1 MIASRQRF
9 AHRSLLIGALSMK
22 YVVVAIALL
31 TSQGTCQCIFADDND
46 TEASSRIDLSHWK
59 LTLPIRASE
68 NGGGNPLEISPS
80 KLTAGYT
87 HSDYFH
93 FDPDGTMVFWCP
105 VSGATTE
112 NTDYARTELRELLD
126 PSDDNVCW
134 AAPGTHVLK
143 ARCRVSEVPSS
154 QKVIIG
160 QIHGYSGKANPLIK
174 LQFFKGRIEALVKEK
189 AKKGKDLKLTFS
201 DVGLDKDFDY
211 EIRLQDGLLSVS
223 VNGATQTVNVFEKD
237 PEWAGQSL
245 YFKAGAY
252 VQDNEGPA
260 SEGARVS
267 FSKLTVSH
275 SAE

>member
-1 MIASRQRF
+1 
-9 AHRSLLIGALSMK
+9 MK
-22 YVVVAIALL
+22 YIVVALFFLSSPGICWFI
-31 TSQGTCQCIFADDND
+31 SADEND
-46 TEASSRIDLSHWK
+46 AKARSSIDLSHWK
-59 LTLPIRASE
+59 LTLPVRASE
-68 NGGGNPLEISPS
+68 KSGGNPLEIEPS
-80 KLTAGYT
+80 KLIAGYT
-87 HSDYFH
+87 HADYFH
-93 FDPDGTMVFWCP
+93 IHPDGTMVFWCP

-112 NTDYARTELRELLD
+112 NTDYARTELREMLD
-126 PSDDNVCW
+126 PGDDNVCW
-134 AAPGTHVLK
+134 AAPGTHVLN

-160 QIHGYSGKANPLIK
+160 QIHGYSGKGNPLIK

-189 AKKGKDLKLTFS
+189 ATKGKDLKLTFN

-211 EIRLQDGLLSVS
+211 EIRLQDGLLRVS
-223 VNGATQTVNVFEKD
+223 VNGASQMVNVFEKD
-237 PEWAGQSL
+237 PEWASQSL

>member
-1 MIASRQRF
+1 
-9 AHRSLLIGALSMK
+9 MK
-22 YVVVAIALL
+22 YLFVVIALL
-31 TSQGTCQCIFADDND
+31 TIKGTCQCIFADEND
-46 TEASSRIDLSHWK
+46 TEARSPIDLSHWK
-59 LTLPIRASE
+59 LTLPVRASE
-68 NGGGNPLEISPS
+68 NEGGNPLEIVPS
-80 KLTAGYT
+80 KLIAGYT
-87 HSDYFH
+87 HADYFR

-112 NTDYARTELRELLD
+112 NTDYARTELREMLD
-126 PSDDNVCW
+126 PADDNVCW
-134 AAPGTHVLK
+134 PAPGTHVLN

-189 AKKGKDLKLTFS
+189 ARKGKDLKLTFN
-201 DVGLDKDFDY
+201 DVGLDKEFDY
-211 EIRLQDGLLSVS
+211 EIRLQDGLLRVS
-223 VNGATQTVNVFEKD
+223 VNGASQMVNVFEKD
-237 PEWAGQSL
+237 PEWASQSL

-252 VQDNEGPA
+252 VQDNEGRA

>member
-1 MIASRQRF
+1 MRCFVVAMALLSSS
-9 AHRSLLIGALSMK
+9 AVCHLMLADEGDNKARSL
-22 YVVVAIALL
+22 
-31 TSQGTCQCIFADDND
+31 
-46 TEASSRIDLSHWK
+46 IDLSHWK
-59 LTLPIRASE
+59 LTLPVRASE
-68 NGGGNPLEISPS
+68 KGEGTPLEIAPS
-80 KLTAGYT
+80 KLIAGYT
-87 HSDYFH
+87 HADYFR
-93 FDPDGTMVFWCP
+93 FDSDGTMVFWCP

-112 NTDYARTELRELLD
+112 NTDYPRTELREMID
-126 PSDDNVCW
+126 PTVDSVCW
-134 AAPGTHVLK
+134 AAPGTHVLT

-189 AKKGKDLKLTFS
+189 AKKGKDIKLTLT
-201 DVGLDKDFDY
+201 DVGVEKDFDY

-223 VNGATQTVNVFEKD
+223 VNGATKTVNVFEKD
-237 PEWAGQSL
+237 PEWASQSL

-267 FSKLTVSH
+267 FSKLMVSH
-275 SAE
+275 SVE